1 MRILIVDDEPAV
13 RSSLSRALRK
23 KGYRIG
29 TAADGGEALE
39 RARGAAYDAVILDVM
54 MPVSTGSR
62 CAAGFGTRVTP
73 PRS

>member
-13 RSSLSRALRK
+13 RSSLSRVLRK

-39 RARGAAYDAVILDVM
+39 RARGAAYA
-54 MPVSTGSR
+54 R
-62 CAAGFGTRVTP
+62 
-73 PRS
+73 